1 MTMKKWMVIA
11 VCITALPISSAFA
24 AWQEIGSNEQS
35 TVSLDIETLK
45 RDGDKAQIM
54 SMLDFKIA
62 GADPKTKEPIR
73 SIIGLN
79 EYLCGKIQYRPIEY
93 KVFSGNKGEGKVV
106 ADVKSPDS
114 PFETIT
120 SGSWAA
126 GVYSIAC
133 RAQ

>member
-1 MTMKKWMVIA
+1 MKKWLATVA
-11 VCITALPISSAFA
+11 CLAALPTTSAVA

-54 SMLDFKIA
+54 SMLDFKTP
-62 GADPKTKEPIR
+62 GTDPQTKEPIR

-79 EYLCGKIQYRPIEY
+79 EYLCEKVQYRPIEY

-114 PFETIT
+114 QFEAIV

>member
-1 MTMKKWMVIA
+1 MKKWIA
-11 VCITALPISSAFA
+11 TASCLLLLPATSAVA

-54 SMLDFKIA
+54 SMLDFKIT

>member
-1 MTMKKWMVIA
+1 MKKCIA
-11 VCITALPISSAFA
+11 VVACLSILPSASALA

-35 TVSLDIETLK
+35 TVSLDIDTLK

-54 SMLDFKIA
+54 SMLDFKTPGI
-62 GADPKTKEPIR
+62 DPQSKEAIR

-79 EYLCGKIQYRPIEY
+79 EYLCDKAQYRPIEY

-114 PFETIT
+114 TFEAI
-120 SGSWAA
+120 SNGSWAA

-133 RAQ
+133 RAK

>member
-1 MTMKKWMVIA
+1 MKKWMAIA
-11 VCITALPISSAFA
+11 VCMTVLPISSAFA
-24 AWQEIGSNEQS
+24 AWQEIGFNEQS

-45 RDGDKAQIM
+45 RDGDKAQIL
-54 SMLDFKIA
+54 SMLDFKA
-62 GADPKTKEPIR
+62 PGADPQTKEPIR

-79 EYLCGKIQYRPIEY
+79 EYLCGKVQYRPIEY
-93 KVFSGNKGEGKVV
+93 KIFSGNKGEGKVV

-114 PFETIT
+114 QFEAIT

-133 RAQ
+133 RAK

>member
-1 MTMKKWMVIA
+1 MKRWLATVA
-11 VCITALPISSAFA
+11 FLATLPVTSAFA

-35 TVSLDIETLK
+35 TVSLDMSTLK

-54 SMLDFKIA
+54 SMLDFKTP
-62 GADPKTKEPIR
+62 GTDPKSKQQIR

-79 EYLCGKIQYRPIEY
+79 EYLCNKVQYRPIEY

-106 ADVKSPDS
+106 ADVKSTDS
-114 PFETIT
+114 QFEAIT

-133 RAQ
+133 RAK

>member
-1 MTMKKWMVIA
+1 MKKWMVIA
-11 VCITALPISSAFA
+11 VCMTALPISSAFA

-54 SMLDFKIA
+54 SMLDFKTP
-62 GADPKTKEPIR
+62 GTDPKTKEPIR

-93 KVFSGNKGEGKVV
+93 KVFSGNKGEGKVI

>member
-126 GVYSIAC
+126 GVYSVAC

>member
-1 MTMKKWMVIA
+1 MRKWIA
-11 VCITALPISSAFA
+11 AVTCLAVLPITSAYA

-35 TVSLDIETLK
+35 TVSLDISTLK
-45 RDGDKAQIM
+45 RDGDTAQMM
-54 SMLDFKIA
+54 SMLDFIKP
-62 GADPKTKEPIR
+62 GMDPNTKEPIL

-79 EYLCGKIQYRPIEY
+79 EYLCEKAQYRPIEY

-106 ADVKSPDS
+106 ADIKSPDS
-114 PFETIT
+114 PFEMIT

-133 RAQ
+133 RAK

>member
-1 MTMKKWMVIA
+1 MKKWIA
-11 VCITALPISSAFA
+11 TASCLILLPATSAIA
-24 AWQEIGSNEQS
+24 AWQEIGFNEQS

-54 SMLDFKIA
+54 SMLDFKA
-62 GADPKTKEPIR
+62 PASYPQTKEPIR

-106 ADVKSPDS
+106 ADVKSPNS
-114 PFETIT
+114 PFEVIT

-126 GVYSIAC
+126 GVYNIAC

>member
-1 MTMKKWMVIA
+1 MVIA
-11 VCITALPISSAFA
+11 VCMTALPISSAFA

-35 TVSLDIETLK
+35 NVSLDIETLK
-45 RDGDKAQIM
+45 REGDKAQIM

>member
-1 MTMKKWMVIA
+1 MKKWMVIA
-11 VCITALPISSAFA
+11 VCMTALPISSAFA

-79 EYLCGKIQYRPIEY
+79 EYLCGKIQYRPTEY

-133 RAQ
+133 RAK

>member
-1 MTMKKWMVIA
+1 MKRWITIA
-11 VCITALPISSAFA
+11 ACITILPISSAFA
-24 AWQEIGSNEQS
+24 AWQEIGFNEQS

-54 SMLDFKIA
+54 SMLDFKTP
-62 GADPKTKEPIR
+62 GADPKTKEQIR

-79 EYLCGKIQYRPIEY
+79 EYLCEKAQYRPIEY

-114 PFETIT
+114 PFEAIT

>member
-1 MTMKKWMVIA
+1 MKKWLATVT
-11 VCITALPISSAFA
+11 CLLALPMTSAFA

-54 SMLDFKIA
+54 SMLDFKTP
-62 GADPKTKEPIR
+62 GTDPQTKQQIR

-79 EYLCGKIQYRPIEY
+79 EYLCEKAQYRPIEY
-93 KVFSGNKGEGKVV
+93 KVFSGNKGKGKVV
-106 ADVKSPDS
+106 SDVKSPDS
-114 PFETIT
+114 PFEAIT

-133 RAQ
+133 RAK